1 MVQPVLHRL
10 PLAVALSAAALALA
24 SCGVNER
31 DPHRF
36 EALAQ
41 SVASIPVSAEVEGQ
55 AASAAASGA
64 PRQRAA
70 PLKVELMTPHELWDA
85 REGLVAKEGLGK
97 VRRTSAAAPA
107 ASAYPDFE
115 APAPAVPTERP
126 STPTARHVQLG
137 AFSSEEGARAA
148 WSRLSRSTGGA
159 VLSGLQPA
167 YEAVEV
173 GGRRLVRLKVAATAE
188 QARVLCRDL
197 AASDP
202 WCARSGGA
210 AA

>member
-10 PLAVALSAAALALA
+10 SLAVALSAGALALA

-41 SVASIPVSAEVEGQ
+41 SVASIPVSAEGEGET
-55 AASAAASGA
+55 ASAA

-148 WSRLSRSTGGA
+148 WSRLSRSAGGA
-159 VLSGLQPA
+159 ALSGLQPA
-167 YEAVEV
+167 YEAVEI

>member
-10 PLAVALSAAALALA
+10 PLAVAFSAGALTLA

-36 EALAQ
+36 EVLAQ
-41 SVASIPVSAEVEGQ
+41 SVAAIPVSAEGEGE
-55 AASAAASGA
+55 ATASAAAASA

-85 REGLVAKEGLGK
+85 REGLVAKEGLGR
-97 VRRTSAAAPA
+97 VRRTSAATPA

-126 STPTARHVQLG
+126 STPTRHVQLG

-148 WSRLSRSTGGA
+148 WSRLSRSAGGA
-159 VLSGLQPA
+159 ALSGLQPA

-173 GGRRLVRLKVAATAE
+173 GGRRLIRLKVAATAE
-188 QARVLCRDL
+188 QAQILCRDL

>member
-10 PLAVALSAAALALA
+10 PLAVAFSAGALTLA

-41 SVASIPVSAEVEGQ
+41 SVAAIPVSAEGEGE
-55 AASAAASGA
+55 ATASSVT

-70 PLKVELMTPHELWDA
+70 PLKVELMTPHELWDE
-85 REGLVAKEGLGK
+85 REGLVAKEGLGR
-97 VRRTSAAAPA
+97 VRRTSAATPA

-115 APAPAVPTERP
+115 APGPAVQFGGP

-148 WSRLSRSTGGA
+148 WSRLSRSAGGA
-159 VLSGLQPA
+159 ALSGLQPA

-173 GGRRLVRLKVAATAE
+173 GGRHLVRLKVAATPE
-188 QARVLCRDL
+188 QAQILCRDL

-202 WCARSGGA
+202 WCAHSGGA